1 MSRIR
6 VLIADDH
13 ALVRQGVAAML
24 AFHDDV
30 EVVGEAGD
38 GAEAVEK
45 TVTLGPDVAL
55 MDIAMPGLGGMEA
68 TLRIRRQ
75 CPRTRII
82 VISQYG
88 DREYVERFLKAG
100 VSGYILKTAGSDEL
114 ISAIRAVAAGGS
126 YLSSA
131 IASTVIEEYRGL
143 SPATDGYDRLTDRE
157 KEVLKL
163 LAEGASAKEIAVHL
177 GISVKTVG
185 AHQTSLH
192 EKLAIHTRADLV
204 KYAIKIGVIK
214 LD

>member
-13 ALVRQGVAAML
+13 AMVRQGVAAML

-45 TVTLGPDVAL
+45 TVALAPDVAL
-55 MDIAMPGLGGMEA
+55 MDIAMPGLGGLEA

-75 CPRTRII
+75 CPRTRVI
-82 VISQYG
+82 VLSQYG

-100 VSGYILKTAGSDEL
+100 VTGYILKTAGSEEL

-126 YLSSA
+126 YLSPA
-131 IASTVIEEYRGL
+131 IASTVIEGFRDMG
-143 SPATDGYDRLTDRE
+143 PPIDGYDRLTDRE

-163 LAEGASAKEIAVHL
+163 LAEGASAKEIAVQL
-177 GISVKTVG
+177 GISPKTVG
-185 AHQTSLH
+185 AHQASVH
-192 EKLAIHTRADLV
+192 EKLDIHSRADLV

-214 LD
+214 LE